1 MTKRDRLRQEARK
14 QRLQEESIID
24 HLVRNFS
31 GPRSAS
37 EGDPSDRRRADS
49 IGFIYGQV
57 ARRWSSSQGGL
68 PTF

>member
-1 MTKRDRLRQEARK
+1 MTKRDRIRSEARK
-14 QRLQEESIID
+14 QRLQEQAIID

-37 EGDPSDRRRADS
+37 DGESIERRAVD
-49 IGFIYGQV
+49 GVDFIYGQV
-57 ARRWSSSQGGL
+57 ARRWSQGGL

>member
-14 QRLQEESIID
+14 QRLQEEAIID

-31 GPRSAS
+31 GPRSGS
-37 EGDPSDRRRADS
+37 EGEPADRRRADS

-57 ARRWSSSQGGL
+57 ARRWSQGGL